1 MEARGHARDALED
14 LASVGDCESEGE
26 EVGDDLVDIV
36 SGDMRGRSDVRGRS
50 GRRHVVNVGWKDVNA
65 GLQLE

>member
-14 LASVGDCESEGE
+14 LASVGDCEGKGE

-36 SGDMRGRSDVRGRS
+36 SGDTRRRSDARGQSR
-50 GRRHVVNVGWKDVNA
+50 GRHVVNVWWKDVNA

>member
-14 LASVGDCESEGE
+14 LASVGDCKGQGE
-26 EVGDDLVDIV
+26 EVGDDLVDVV
-36 SGDMRGRSDVRGRS
+36 SGDARGWSDARGRS
-50 GRRHVVNVGWKDVNA
+50 GRRHVVNVWWKDVNA